1 MNRFVPVLGV
11 IVALL
16 GVIAYGSFF
25 TVHQTQQA
33 IVLQFGEP
41 KRVIREA
48 GLQLKIPLIQ
58 NVEFLDKRILAFDT
72 PPEEV
77 IASDQKRM
85 IVDAFSRFRISD
97 PLLFFQTVRTV
108 NVAQSRLSSLIN
120 SSLRRVLGEEEFLT
134 VLSGE
139 RVSLMRRIRDF
150 VNGAAKN
157 LGIEI
162 VDIRIKRADLPPE
175 NSQAIYRRMQ
185 TEREREAKE
194 ARAKG
199 AEEALRIRARSDRD
213 RTVLL
218 AEANKKSE
226 ILRGDG
232 DGARARIFNQAASQD
247 PQFYAFYRSLQAYRV
262 ALKGQD
268 TTMVMSPDSDFFRY
282 FGDISSL
289 LDDNADTNRE

>member
-1 MNRFVPVLGV
+1 MNKFVPVLGV

-16 GVIAYGSFF
+16 GMIAYGSFF

-33 IVLQFGEP
+33 LVLQFGEP

-48 GLQLKIPLIQ
+48 GLQLKIPIIQ
-58 NVEFLDKRILAFDT
+58 NVEYLDKRILAFDT

-108 NVAQSRLSSLIN
+108 NVAQSRLATLIN

-150 VNGAAKN
+150 VNGAAGN

-162 VDIRIKRADLPPE
+162 VDIRIKRADLPAE

-232 DGARARIFNQAASQD
+232 DGARARIFNEAASQD
-247 PQFYAFYRSLQAYRV
+247 PKFYAFYRSLQAYRV

-268 TTMVMSPDSDFFRY
+268 TTMVMSPNSEFFRY
-282 FGDISSL
+282 FSGFSGLLGDNG
-289 LDDNADTNRE
+289 DNKRE

>member
-16 GVIAYGSFF
+16 GIIAYGSFF

-108 NVAQSRLSSLIN
+108 PVAQSRLSSLIN

-150 VNGAAKN
+150 VNSAAKN

-289 LDDNADTNRE
+289 LSDKADTNRE

>member
-58 NVEFLDKRILAFDT
+58 NVEFFDKRILAFDT

-85 IVDAFSRFRISD
+85 IVDAFSRFRIAD

-108 NVAQSRLSSLIN
+108 PVAQSRLETLIN
-120 SSLRRVLGEEEFLT
+120 SSLRRVLGEEELLT
-134 VLSGE
+134 LLSGE
-139 RVSLMRRIRDF
+139 RDSLMRRIRDF
-150 VNGAAKN
+150 VNRAAKN

-162 VDIRIKRADLPPE
+162 VDIRIKRADLPAE

-218 AEANKKSE
+218 AEANKESE

-232 DGARARIFNQAASQD
+232 DGARARIFNEAASQD
-247 PQFYAFYRSLQAYRV
+247 PKFYAFYRSLQAYRV
-262 ALKGQD
+262 ALRGQD
-268 TTMVMSPDSDFFRY
+268 TTMVMSPNSEFFRY
-282 FGDISSL
+282 FGDITGL
-289 LDDNADTNRE
+289 LGDNGDTNRE